1 MMYKIAI
8 LAALL
13 PLMIGFAPVLAQ
25 DGSHDVEPSPGVAL
39 YNSESFEITST
50 SNGEDYVILVSLP
63 EGYATSEESYPVLYV
78 LDPLW
83 GFGTATSASRLIS
96 ENDSSQLPPLII
108 VGIGYPLVEET
119 GAYNRGGRTRDYN
132 SRPVEFLDF
141 LEVELIPLIDS
152 IYRTQPGERGIT
164 GHSSGG
170 RLVVQALAERTEL
183 FDRYIAI
190 SASELSGIGRILN
203 GDDEAFRASLVG
215 RDVRVFI
222 TASANEGAAALAR
235 RLGNGLEAGNYEG
248 LTVTMVLF
256 EDETHL
262 SVQPS
267 GLTRGMRTVFGE

>member
-1 MMYKIAI
+1 MYKIATFAAI
-8 LAALL
+8 LLL
-13 PLMIGFAPVLAQ
+13 TFGFTSVLAQ
-25 DGSHDVEPSPGVAL
+25 DGSRDVQPSPGATF

-108 VGIGYPLVEET
+108 VGIGYPLDEET
-119 GAYNRGGRTRDYN
+119 GTYNRGARTRDYN
-132 SRPVEFLDF
+132 SRPDEFLNF
-141 LEVELIPLIDS
+141 LEIELVPLIDS
-152 IYRTQPGERGIT
+152 LYRTQPGERGIT

-170 RLVVQALAERTEL
+170 RLVVQALAEKTEL

-203 GDDEAFRASLVG
+203 GDDEAFRTSLAG
-215 RDVRVFI
+215 RDVRVFV

-235 RLGNGLEAGNYEG
+235 RLANGLERGNFEG
-248 LTVTMVLF
+248 LTVTSVFF
-256 EDETHL
+256 EGETHL

-267 GLTRGMRTVFGE
+267 GLTRGMVTVFGE